1 MKKIKNFKK
10 SSLSELSVD
19 VVEYMFVEWLVRRG
33 VFSSFK
39 SNYEHAFSLCVGFH
53 ERLRGQIR
61 RSLNGSG
68 FGVSHLISSSFLF
81 LSTPEGAEFWTK
93 QSAAW
98 ERFCAKLQS
107 KL

>member
-1 MKKIKNFKK
+1 MKKIKKFKK
-10 SSLSELSVD
+10 SDLSELSVD

-33 VFSSFK
+33 LFAAFK

-53 ERLRGQIR
+53 ERLRGHIR
-61 RSLNGSG
+61 RSLNGSA
-68 FGVSHLISSSFLF
+68 FGVSFLISSSFLF
-81 LSTPEGAEFWTK
+81 MSTPEGTEFWTK

-98 ERFCAKLQS
+98 ERFCAKLHS